1 MQLAIAAFSAV
12 ILLGSINGGRD
23 SFMISSNQSGDKNGS
38 HGIMN
43 GPDYISCLKY
53 SDAKDGDYLLN
64 IVKPM
69 VKSNCYILLV
79 SINVFLININRM
91 FCGLFPI
98 YSLGLDEAVNT

>member
-23 SFMISSNQSGDKNGS
+23 SFMISSNQSGDKNGI

-53 SDAKDGDYLLN
+53 SDAKDGE
-64 IVKPM
+64 VKPM